1 MKRGCRRICLSLLA
15 ALCWLTAAAQ
25 RDSLAYRLTPFVKG
39 GLTVGF
45 FSYEQSNEASV
56 GHTGFH
62 VGVGV
67 RIPFQRGDHY
77 EVCLVPSLK
86 YITKGEGW
94 EYYYGRMFLNM
105 NFVELPID
113 VAYHYRQKDWQMV
126 IGGGGFVGY
135 GVGGRLTGS
144 DHLYNYHGYRLKDR
158 PRTFG
163 PEIGARRWDYG
174 LRVLYEFQY
183 KHFIFSADIE
193 KGLPLLVP
201 KKLCGDA
208 KPTTVAI
215 SLGIGYAL

>member
-39 GLTVGF
+39 GLTVGLLDDMGMG
-45 FSYEQSNEASV
+45 E

-62 VGVGV
+62 LNAGV

-77 EVCLVPSLK
+77 EACLVPSLK
-86 YITKGEGW
+86 YITKGEVW
-94 EYYYGRMFLNM
+94 DHYYERLFLNM

-113 VAYHYRQKDWQMV
+113 VAYHYRQKNWQML

-144 DHLYNYHGYRLKDR
+144 DHLYNFHGYRLKDR

-163 PEIGARRWDYG
+163 PEVGARRWDYG
-174 LRVLYEFQY
+174 LRLLYEFQY

-193 KGLPLLVP
+193 KGFPVLVP
-201 KKLCGDA
+201 KRFFSDRKL
-208 KPTTVAI
+208 TTVAI